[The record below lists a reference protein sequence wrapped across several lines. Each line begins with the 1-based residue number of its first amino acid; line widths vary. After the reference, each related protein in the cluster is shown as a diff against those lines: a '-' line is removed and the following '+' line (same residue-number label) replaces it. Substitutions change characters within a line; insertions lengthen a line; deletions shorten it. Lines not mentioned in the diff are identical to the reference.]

1 MVLRLKHI
9 ERRIKAV
16 LMLDKSQK
24 LNVLKFRKTGE
35 LYMSNW
41 DRR

>member
-1 MVLRLKHI
+1 MVLRIKHI

-16 LMLDKSQK
+16 LMLVKNQK

-35 LYMSNW
+35 LYMSSW
-41 DRR
+41 DRL